1 MHLVFLV
8 GIWGPAKF
16 PLPVLFLVLFRFLV
30 ALIKMIIFS
39 SFSCFH
45 IECEDDLLLGP
56 FSASSLDYW
65 FSQCTKLWQLHLC
78 FYYHSCSFRTF
89 VCFLLSL
96 LSLSFDKLS
105 SWKVW
110 WQKVYCCGQNDNW
123 NVLLLR
129 IWNSLTVTG
138 DMGHTFV
145 FGFVFDFLYL

>member
-30 ALIKMIIFS
+30 PLIKMIIFS
-39 SFSCFH
+39 SFFMFPHWVWRRLAIRPFLC
-45 IECEDDLLLGP
+45 IITWLLI
-56 FSASSLDYW
+56 FSNAPNFDSW
-65 FSQCTKLWQLHLC
+65 ICVFITTVPPNLC
-78 FYYHSCSFRTF
+78 MFFTQF
-89 VCFLLSL
+89 
-96 LSLSFDKLS
+96 LSLSIDRLS

-123 NVLLLR
+123 NVLLWM

-145 FGFVFDFLYL
+145 FGLVFDFLYM

>member
-39 SFSCFH
+39 SFLMFLLWVWRRLAIRPFLCIITWLLIFPMHQTSTVASVFLLPQ
-45 IECEDDLLLGP
+45 LLL
-56 FSASSLDYW
+56 
-65 FSQCTKLWQLHLC
+65 
-78 FYYHSCSFRTF
+78 TF
-89 VCFLLSL
+89 VCFLLSFS
-96 LSLSFDKLS
+96 SLSIDKLS

-123 NVLLLR
+123 NVLLWR

-145 FGFVFDFLYL
+145 SGFVFDFLYL

>member
-16 PLPVLFLVLFRFLV
+16 PLPLLFLVRFRFLV

-39 SFSCFH
+39 SFFMFPHWVWRRLAIRPFLCIITWLLIFPMHQTSTVASVFLLPQ
-45 IECEDDLLLGP
+45 LLL
-56 FSASSLDYW
+56 
-65 FSQCTKLWQLHLC
+65 
-78 FYYHSCSFRTF
+78 TF
-89 VCFLLSL
+89 VCFLLSF
-96 LSLSFDKLS
+96 LSLSIDKLS

>member
-39 SFSCFH
+39 SFFMFPHWVWRRLAIRPFLCIITWLLIFPMHQTSTVASVFLLPQ
-45 IECEDDLLLGP
+45 LLL
-56 FSASSLDYW
+56 
-65 FSQCTKLWQLHLC
+65 
-78 FYYHSCSFRTF
+78 TF
-89 VCFLLSL
+89 VCFLLSF
-96 LSLSFDKLS
+96 LSLSIDKLS

>member
-16 PLPVLFLVLFRFLV
+16 PLPLLFLVRFRFLV

-39 SFSCFH
+39 SFFMFPHWVWRRLAIRPFLCIITWLLIFPMHQTSTVASVFLLPQ
-45 IECEDDLLLGP
+45 LLL
-56 FSASSLDYW
+56 
-65 FSQCTKLWQLHLC
+65 
-78 FYYHSCSFRTF
+78 TF
-89 VCFLLSL
+89 VCFLLSF
-96 LSLSFDKLS
+96 LSLSIDKLS

-110 WQKVYCCGQNDNW
+110 WQKVYCCGQNDNR
-123 NVLLLR
+123 NVLLWR

-145 FGFVFDFLYL
+145 IGFVFDFLYL

>member
-16 PLPVLFLVLFRFLV
+16 PLLVLFLVLFRFLV

-39 SFSCFH
+39 SFFMFPHWVWRRLAIRPFLC
-45 IECEDDLLLGP
+45 IITWLLIFP
-56 FSASSLDYW
+56 MHQTSTVASVFL
-65 FSQCTKLWQLHLC
+65 LPELHL
-78 FYYHSCSFRTF
+78 TF
-89 VCFLLSL
+89 VCFLLSF
-96 LSLSFDKLS
+96 LSLSIDKLS

-123 NVLLLR
+123 NVLLWR

-145 FGFVFDFLYL
+145 FGLVFDFLYM